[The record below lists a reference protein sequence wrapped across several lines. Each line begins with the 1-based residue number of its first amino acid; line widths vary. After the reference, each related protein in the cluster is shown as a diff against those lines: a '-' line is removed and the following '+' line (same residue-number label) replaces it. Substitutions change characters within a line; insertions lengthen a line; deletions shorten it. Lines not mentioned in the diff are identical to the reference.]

1 MGMAMDIIQMEMGAM
16 DYRLV
21 HISLK
26 GLPNEVVGCDESDQ
40 RSKIRSL

>member
-1 MGMAMDIIQMEMGAM
+1 MEMDIIQLEMGTM

-21 HISLK
+21 HILLK
-26 GLPNEVVGCDESDQ
+26 GLPNEVVECDESDH